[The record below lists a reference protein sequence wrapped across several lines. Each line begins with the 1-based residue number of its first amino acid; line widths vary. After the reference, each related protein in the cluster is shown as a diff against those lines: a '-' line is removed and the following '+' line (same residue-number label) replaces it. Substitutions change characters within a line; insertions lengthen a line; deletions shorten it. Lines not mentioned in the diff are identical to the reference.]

1 MGGHRIIDEF
11 FELVSIDA
19 ISRNERE
26 IADSVKVKLAELG
39 CRVEEDD
46 AATHIGGNT
55 GNIYAVLDGTIE
67 GSILLS
73 AHLDRVA
80 NGYGI
85 KPRIDGSRIVSD
97 RTTILAADDISG
109 VVAILDGVRRIKES
123 GKPHPRIEIVFTVC
137 EENGVLGSKYVDYS
151 KIKSKFGYV
160 LDSPGRIGRIIK
172 AAPSKAQLKFEV
184 FGKASHAG
192 NAPENG
198 INAIIAAAKIL
209 AEIKDGRI
217 DEDSTANYAIFR
229 AGGET
234 TNIVCDYALVLGE
247 VRSLIHD
254 KLEKYCEYFNE
265 HCKKAVEGTGAR
277 VKTDVVLYYKS
288 FNVEEDGKAISLM
301 KRVFE
306 KMGIDMV
313 IERGG
318 GGMDANH
325 FNANGIECVGLAT
338 GYGDNHTFNEYIEI
352 EDLIRSGEMVE
363 QIITHA
369 EEAKKY

>member
-1 MGGHRIIDEF
+1 MCKLCVIYLILCASYMVYILSPNCSIIKMNWFKHYCRRGVYHLGGHRIIDEF

-137 EENGVLGSKYVDYS
+137 EENGVLGSKYLDYS
-151 KIKSKFGYV
+151 KIKSKV
-160 LDSPGRIGRIIK
+160 RLCIGF
-172 AAPSKAQLKFEV
+172 S
-184 FGKASHAG
+184 GK
-192 NAPENG
+192 NWTYN
-198 INAIIAAAKIL
+198 
-209 AEIKDGRI
+209 
-217 DEDSTANYAIFR
+217 
-229 AGGET
+229 
-234 TNIVCDYALVLGE
+234 
-247 VRSLIHD
+247 
-254 KLEKYCEYFNE
+254 
-265 HCKKAVEGTGAR
+265 
-277 VKTDVVLYYKS
+277 KS
-288 FNVEEDGKAISLM
+288 CSFKGPTKV
-301 KRVFE
+301 
-306 KMGIDMV
+306 
-313 IERGG
+313 
-318 GGMDANH
+318 
-325 FNANGIECVGLAT
+325 
-338 GYGDNHTFNEYIEI
+338 
-352 EDLIRSGEMVE
+352 
-363 QIITHA
+363 
-369 EEAKKY
+369 